1 MSDLKKI
8 IWIICAIR
16 RHFLILNVKLIY
28 NWLNTGY
35 YLKSKINKPCLIGY
49 NLSTLLKLKP
59 LCNSILPL
67 QIDFESLGHSPNC
80 YLLELPS
87 NSYIVSGTHNF
98 PKLALKSPKPCMN
111 KNNIVV
117 FIRIKTNLDTV
128 SRAKQKQF
136 LFLSVICLMEPWQ
149 WCL

>member
-1 MSDLKKI
+1 MTEHRILFKVKNQQTLPLSLNSLAI
-8 IWIICAIR
+8 I
-16 RHFLILNVKLIY
+16 
-28 NWLNTGY
+28 
-35 YLKSKINKPCLIGY
+35 S
-49 NLSTLLKLKP
+49 LLKLTP

-80 YLLELPS
+80 CLLELPS
-87 NSYIVSGTHNF
+87 NSYIVSGKHNF

-136 LFLSVICLMEPWQ
+136 LFLSVICLME
-149 WCL
+149 L